1 MERVV
6 PRERNLLLKS
16 LSAADFQLI
25 EPYLNPQAF
34 SQHKILFEPGQ
45 SVSYAYFP
53 YDAVVSLVVTLS
65 TGEVIEAA
73 MVARDGLVGA
83 AAALNGKIAINR
95 AIVQITGD
103 GAACDVEALKRAA
116 MQSPTLH
123 SLLIRHEQV
132 VYAQA
137 QQSAACNATHTIEE
151 RLARWL
157 LRARDLA
164 RSDTLPFTQEF
175 LAEMLGVRR
184 TSVSM
189 VAHTLQQAGL
199 LKYARGRIQIV
210 DLEGMQENACECY
223 ETVSRHYDLLLGVRN
238 NSNVACWHVRYWPKA
253 DMRYCAAHVCFRG

>member
-1 MERVV
+1 MLRLAMERVV

-73 MVARDGLVGA
+73 MVGRDGLVGA

-164 RSDTLPFTQEF
+164 RSDTLPFTQ
-175 LAEMLGVRR
+175 RR

-238 NSNVACWHVRYWPKA
+238 NK
-253 DMRYCAAHVCFRG
+253 